1 MRKLLSIVLLLSLS
15 AGADEGMW
23 LYNQPPNQVLQER
36 YQFTPTA
43 DWLEHVQK
51 SSVRFNSGGSG
62 SFVSGDG
69 LVMTNHHVAAES
81 IQKLSSAKHDYLKQG
96 FKALR
101 REQELKCLDLELN
114 VLQSIEDVT
123 GRVTAAV
130 TPGLPPAEAE
140 KARRAAIISV
150 EQESTKATGLR
161 SDVVTLYRGGLYHLY
176 RYKRYTD
183 VRLVFAPEL
192 GIAFYGGDPDN
203 FEYPRYCLDVTFFR
217 VYEDGKPVHPQHFLK
232 WGPGAKDG
240 ELVFVS
246 GHPGHTD
253 RLNTLQHLEFM
264 RDVQFPL
271 SMNYLRRLEVLLNT
285 YGERSLENYRRAQD
299 ERFGVQNSRK
309 ARLGGLA
316 GLQNPALMAVKAKA
330 EAGLRATAP
339 EAFAQVEKALTSL
352 RAMYVRL
359 YLLENQRAF
368 NSGLFH
374 IARTLVRL
382 AAEKEKPNAQ
392 RLREYSDSALPSLEQ
407 ELYSPAPLYKD
418 FETLK
423 LADSLAFMVEQLGA
437 DDPTVKQVLAGQS
450 PRKRAAE
457 LVAGTSLADVAARKA
472 LASGGLAALKA
483 SQDPMIQLALLI
495 DAESRQL
502 RERYEAEVSEP
513 LAQAY
518 GTLAKA
524 ALAGGAKTVYPDATF
539 TLRLAFGIVS
549 GYREDGHA
557 VPWTTRFG
565 GLFKTA
571 EEHQRKAPYDP
582 PASWWAARK
591 SLDPNTP
598 FNFVCTAD
606 IIGGNSGS
614 PVVNR
619 AGEVVGLIF
628 DGNLASLVLDFQYE
642 EEVARALAVHTA
654 AITEALRK
662 VYRFNSLAEEITR
675 K

>member
-1 MRKLLSIVLLLSLS
+1 VKKLVAIALFLTLS

-23 LYNQPPNQVLQER
+23 LYNQPPAQLLQER
-36 YQFTPTA
+36 YQFVPDA
-43 DWLEHVQK
+43 AWLEHVQK
-51 SSVRFNSGGSG
+51 ASVRFNSGGSG
-62 SFVSGDG
+62 SFVSADG

-81 IQKLSSAKHDYLKQG
+81 IQKLSSAKNDYLKQG
-96 FKALR
+96 FKALTR
-101 REQELKCLDLELN
+101 PDELRCLDLELN
-114 VLQSIEDVT
+114 VLQGIEDVT
-123 GRVTAAV
+123 ARVKGAV
-130 TPGLPPAEAE
+130 TPGMAPADAE
-140 KARRAAIISV
+140 KARRAAIITV

-192 GIAFYGGDPDN
+192 GIAFFGGDPDN

-217 VYEDGKPVHPQHFLK
+217 VYENGRPVHPQHYLK

-246 GHPGHTD
+246 GHPGRTN
-253 RLNTLQHLEFM
+253 RLNTLAHLEFM
-264 RDVQFPL
+264 RDTQYPL
-271 SMNYLRRLEVLLNT
+271 SLNLLRRLEVLLNT

-299 ERFGVQNSRK
+299 ERFGIQNARK

-316 GLQNPALMAVKAKA
+316 GLQNPALMQRKAQG
-330 EAGLRATAP
+330 ETGLRPAAP
-339 EAFAQVEKALTSL
+339 AAFAQVEKALLSL
-352 RAMYVRL
+352 KSIYPRL
-359 YLLENQRAF
+359 YLVENQRAF
-368 NSGLFH
+368 NSNLFH
-374 IARTLVRL
+374 LARTLVRL
-382 AAEKEKPNAQ
+382 EAEKAKPNAQ
-392 RLREYSDSALPSLEQ
+392 RLREYSEAALPSLEQ

-418 FETLK
+418 FETVK
-423 LADSLAFMVEQLGA
+423 LADSLAFMVEELGA
-437 DDPTVKQVLAGQS
+437 DDPTVKLVLAGKS
-450 PRKRAAE
+450 PRQRAAE
-457 LVAGTSLADVAARKA
+457 LVNGTGLADVATRKA
-472 LASGGLAALKA
+472 LASGDVKS
-483 SQDPMIQLALLI
+483 SQDPMIQLALAV
-495 DAESRQL
+495 DAEARQL
-502 RERYEAEVSEP
+502 RERYESEVAEP
-513 LAQAY
+513 LEQAY
-518 GTLAKA
+518 AAIARA
-524 ALAGGAKTVYPDATF
+524 ALEGGAKTLYPDATF
-539 TLRLAFGIVS
+539 TLRLAFGVVS

-571 EEHQRKAPYDP
+571 EEHRRQSPYDP

-591 SLDPNTP
+591 SLDPSTP

-614 PVVNR
+614 PVVNK

-642 EEVARALAVHTA
+642 EEVARALAVHTV

-662 VYRFNSLAEEITR
+662 VYHFNILAEEITR